1 MTWQGRGCRREETGD
16 CFSHIDRCNP
26 VTQGVKMLPSK
37 VVDLL
42 KDMDSGLR
50 RLDRAIFGLGIVLW
64 IAFIFVGVRIW
75 LL

>member
-1 MTWQGRGCRREETGD
+1 
-16 CFSHIDRCNP
+16 
-26 VTQGVKMLPSK
+26 MLPSK